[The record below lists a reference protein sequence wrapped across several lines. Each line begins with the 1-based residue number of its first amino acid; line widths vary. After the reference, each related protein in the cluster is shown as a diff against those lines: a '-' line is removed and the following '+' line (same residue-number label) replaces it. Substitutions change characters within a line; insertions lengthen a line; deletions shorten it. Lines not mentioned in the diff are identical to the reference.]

1 MPSSPAAV
9 VLAAGMSRRLGR
21 PKALVAVNGLTL
33 VEWSFK
39 RLHEHGCRVVVV
51 VNPDI
56 AERVAVLLPDAHL
69 VVNNDPDAGRMR
81 SLQLGCSA
89 IAKENGSLPERLVMA
104 PVDRPGWNAEVLNT
118 LLSASSSAAPAYK
131 SRRGHPVLLDASAIG
146 KVMTAEHTASLRELV
161 SFAPVPVEAP
171 WLHLNIDTADDVN
184 QLMENDSALLS
195 CFPEGEGI

>member
-1 MPSSPAAV
+1 MASSPAAV

-69 VVNNDPDAGRMR
+69 VVNDDPDAGRMR

-89 IAKENGSLPERLVMA
+89 IAQQSGSLPERLVMA
-104 PVDRPGWNAEVLNT
+104 PVDRPGWNAEVLNS

-146 KVMTAEHTASLRELV
+146 KVMKAEHTASLRELV

-171 WLHLNIDTADDVN
+171 WLHLNIDTADDVK
-184 QLMENDSALLS
+184 QLMETDSALLS

>member
-9 VLAAGMSRRLGR
+9 VLAAGMSRRLGH
-21 PKALVAVNGLTL
+21 PKALVSVNGRSL

-39 RLHEHGCRVVVV
+39 RLHEHGCQVVVV

-56 AERVAVLLPDAHL
+56 AERVAVLLPDAHV
-69 VVNNDPDAGRMR
+69 VVNDDPDAGRMR

-89 IAKENGSLPERLVMA
+89 LALQTGSLPERLVMA
-104 PVDRPGWNAEVLNT
+104 PVDRPGWNAEVLNS

-131 SRRGHPVLLDASAIG
+131 SRRGHPVLLDASAIE

-161 SFAPVPVEAP
+161 SFPPISVEAP
-171 WLHLNIDTADDVN
+171 WLHLNIDTAEDVN
-184 QLMENDSALLS
+184 QLMENDSALS
-195 CFPEGEGI
+195 ACFSEGEGI